1 VLLSTLMSSSFAGLA
16 TGMIPWL
23 LTGGTLALHHP
34 FDAHTYANQLARM
47 GCNAVVV
54 PGQLALQLSQCAASV
69 PERPT
74 PDVIAVWRA
83 PERLHRASLWR
94 EKQGQMTDILIFGET
109 ALLAA
114 RRAGGGK
121 PAVIP
126 FGVVSA
132 PRAAKAS
139 IVAAEIAATPA
150 GTVAIRGPMV
160 PRAPFPPGAE
170 RSSFPHL
177 RLAPTGFVD
186 TGYACDPQLSAM
198 VVTGSPPGMASV
210 GGYRFVVSELQEMLA
225 GAQCGSA
232 TLTAL
237 PDPLTGHRLS
247 ARASDREG
255 VEAELA
261 NLDTNPLVSCAFRER
276 AARHPANT

>member
-1 VLLSTLMSSSFAGLA
+1 VILESGLQQDCVLLSTLMSSSFAGLA

-94 EKQGQMTDILIFGET
+94 AKQGQMTDILIFGET

-114 RRAGGGK
+114 RRGGGGK

-132 PRAAKAS
+132 PRCES
-139 IVAAEIAATPA
+139 QHRRSRDRSDPA

-160 PRAPFPPGAE
+160 PRAPFLLEQNAAAFPICSGAH
-170 RSSFPHL
+170 RVCRYGL
-177 RLAPTGFVD
+177 W
-186 TGYACDPQLSAM
+186 CDPQL
-198 VVTGSPPGMASV
+198 PPWW
-210 GGYRFVVSELQEMLA
+210 
-225 GAQCGSA
+225 
-232 TLTAL
+232 
-237 PDPLTGHRLS
+237 
-247 ARASDREG
+247 
-255 VEAELA
+255 
-261 NLDTNPLVSCAFRER
+261 
-276 AARHPANT
+276 